1 MTFSS
6 KDINNLYG
14 FSDIILPE
22 TGKMP
27 SALQIIAKEDIVW
40 MLEETNKYQ
49 QALIEVL
56 NFIKKEPSSR
66 VTGGISEL
74 SENQKIEM
82 ISLMESIIP
91 EETNLFIEMIYLL
104 YYSKEEI
111 HNLIGWDPDENSE
124 ENKLEPFNNS
134 ILENVKK
141 REPFWRK
148 V

>member
-82 ISLMESIIP
+82 KNNEIIVSRQ
-91 EETNLFIEMIYLL
+91 NQLINKVILIRLL
-104 YYSKEEI
+104 TY
-111 HNLIGWDPDENSE
+111 
-124 ENKLEPFNNS
+124 
-134 ILENVKK
+134 
-141 REPFWRK
+141 
-148 V
+148 